1 MTVWLHNVGSLHI
14 FRFDHG
20 LNLRNPMSKDNHYR
34 DVSLN
39 LIQGQETVPS
49 SLSTSWIQERS
60 QAIFHD

>member
-1 MTVWLHNVGSLHI
+1 MKLYIICFNVEWLWLHN
-14 FRFDHG
+14 
-20 LNLRNPMSKDNHYR
+20 NLRNPMSKDNQYW
-34 DVSLN
+34 DVSVN